1 MHTAAKVTL
10 IIGAVLTV
18 LGIIM
23 GVMGGATVASGIGP
37 SDKTVIFDSASEGTF
52 TAEENESWTYN
63 VYSAEDYSCDQISSI
78 SAIDQNDIQ
87 SFEDYSFCFDGEE
100 YVGEYLG
107 QIIHNPGDE
116 FNFTSDF
123 DIQIVGEY
131 QYFDEEALGGLAA
144 IAGSFFAACCG
155 ILVLIVGII
164 MWLTMD
170 GGNQHAQ
177 QQVGFVQAPV
187 VGMQQ
192 SNVVGTMVTGAQ
204 NYNQMPAQGMAGQ
217 QMMGQP
223 MQGVPQTQPVQTDQG
238 YSMGTVGAAAAVATT
253 PIVAPVAAA
262 NPVTAP
268 VTQAP
273 VTQAPTAPAQSAQ
286 PAQNAAT
293 NQFMPP
299 LTDSATPVQPG
310 NQVGTQSQGSFW
322 QQPPQGGV

>member
-10 IIGAVLTV
+10 GIGAVLTV
-18 LGIIM
+18 LGII
-23 GVMGGATVASGIGP
+23 GGIVGGATIADSLGP
-37 SDKTVIFDSASEGTF
+37 IEEETLIDSASSGQF
-52 TAEENESWTYN
+52 TIENNESWS
-63 VYSAEDYSCDQISSI
+63 YSVIATESYTCSQIDEI
-78 SAIDQNDIQ
+78 SLMDQNSYE
-87 SFEDYSFCFDGEE
+87 SFESWGWCWDGEE
-100 YVGEYLG
+100 AIGDDLG
-107 QIIHNPGDE
+107 YIVFNSGDT
-116 FNFTSDF
+116 FDLTSPIDVK
-123 DIQIVGEY
+123 ITGTY
-131 QYFDEEALGGLAA
+131 QQVDEEDALGGVFA
-144 IAGSFFAACCG
+144 IMGSFGAACCG

-187 VGMQQ
+187 GGMQQ

-204 NYNQMPAQGMAGQ
+204 NYNQMPAQAMGGQ

-253 PIVAPVAAA
+253 PIVAPVVAAA
-262 NPVTAP
+262 NPVVAP
-268 VTQAP
+268 VTQP
-273 VTQAPTAPAQSAQ
+273 QTTQMPATNPA

-310 NQVGTQSQGSFW
+310 NQVGAQSQGSFW